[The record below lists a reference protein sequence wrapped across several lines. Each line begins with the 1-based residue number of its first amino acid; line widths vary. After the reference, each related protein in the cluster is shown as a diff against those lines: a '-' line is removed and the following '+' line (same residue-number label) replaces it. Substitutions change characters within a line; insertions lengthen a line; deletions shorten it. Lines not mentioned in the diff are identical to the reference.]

1 MQELYNHKIRE
12 LEERINYLT
21 RNNSALDHKSQQEQD
36 QLKNNFEQEMEK
48 DCKIKFTKCKITK
61 KRFVTDNCVRNIF

>member
-1 MQELYNHKIRE
+1 MQELYNQKIRE

-21 RNNSALDHKSQQEQD
+21 RNTTALDHKSQQEQD

-48 DCKIKFTKCKITK
+48 
-61 KRFVTDNCVRNIF
+61 